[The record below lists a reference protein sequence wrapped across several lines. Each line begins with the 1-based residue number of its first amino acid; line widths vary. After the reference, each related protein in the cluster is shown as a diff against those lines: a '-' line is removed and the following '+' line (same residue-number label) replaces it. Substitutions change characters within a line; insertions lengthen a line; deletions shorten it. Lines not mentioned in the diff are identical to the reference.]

1 MTGKDYNLQQ
11 LNTTKEQYIH
21 NLYTN
26 LLSGVFKYLSVRPRH
41 VMAEKTKVHDHSRIK
56 IF

>member
-11 LNTTKEQYIH
+11 LNTTKEQYVH